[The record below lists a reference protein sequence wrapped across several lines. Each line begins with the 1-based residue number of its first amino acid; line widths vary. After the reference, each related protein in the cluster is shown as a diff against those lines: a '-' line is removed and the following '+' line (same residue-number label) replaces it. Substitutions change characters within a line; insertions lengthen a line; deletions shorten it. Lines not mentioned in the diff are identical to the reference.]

1 MVELY
6 SSFFCMLRL
15 AKRLYESGFAD
26 KLPDSFQTLTLD
38 EDLYYILAYEAVDV
52 IFEGTSFYYNESS
65 GVNVYVFRDPL
76 IDRFCQL
83 CWQYEQRG
91 HLTEEENPYRK
102 EIEQIIRSGF
112 EFGGYDYNF
121 DWRLSASDRGRRR
134 LLFFHG
140 PEFYYLED
148 LPEGLLE
155 IREGFQALN
164 FELEK
169 ALKGLTEEDEM
180 EKEVA

>member
-6 SSFFCMLRL
+6 SVFFSMLRL
-15 AKRLYESGFAD
+15 AKNLYDSELLERTPHLFQG
-26 KLPDSFQTLTLD
+26 LTLHEDSFY
-38 EDLYYILAYEAVDV
+38 ELAYDTINA
-52 IFEGTSFYYNESS
+52 IFENTFQDYNEER
-65 GVNVYVFRDPL
+65 VMDVYVFCDPL
-76 IDRFCQL
+76 IDRFCHL

-112 EFGGYDYNF
+112 CLNGYDYDF
-121 DWRLSASDRGRRR
+121 DWKLSASDRGRCR

-140 PEFYYLED
+140 DELCYLDE

-164 FELEK
+164 CQMEK
-169 ALKGLTEEDEM
+169 ALSDMSEEKATERE
-180 EKEVA
+180 AA

>member
-6 SSFFCMLRL
+6 SGFFFMLRL
-15 AKRLYESGFAD
+15 AKRLVDTGLAD
-26 KLPDSFQTLTLD
+26 KLQGSFRSLVLD
-38 EDLYYILAYEAVDV
+38 EDFYYGLAYEAISVV
-52 IFEGTSFYYNESS
+52 FEDTFQDYNEDRMMSI
-65 GVNVYVFRDPL
+65 YVFCDPL
-76 IDRFCQL
+76 IDRFCRL

-102 EIEQIIRSGF
+102 EIAQIIRSGF
-112 EFGGYDYNF
+112 EFGSYDYNF
-121 DWRLSASDRGRRR
+121 DWKLSASDRGRRR

-155 IREGFQALN
+155 IREGFQELN
-164 FELEK
+164 YELEK
-169 ALKGLTEEDEM
+169 ALKGLTEEDAM
-180 EKEVA
+180 EKEAA

>member
-6 SSFFCMLRL
+6 SGFFSMLRL
-15 AKRLYESGFAD
+15 AKDLYDNELLERAPRLLQG
-26 KLPDSFQTLTLD
+26 LTLD
-38 EDLYYILAYEAVDV
+38 EDSFYELAYDTINA
-52 IFEGTSFYYNESS
+52 IFENTFQDYNEER
-65 GVNVYVFRDPL
+65 VMDVYVFCDPL
-76 IDRFCQL
+76 IDRFCHL

-102 EIEQIIRSGF
+102 EIAQIIRSGF

-169 ALKGLTEEDEM
+169 ALKGLTEEDAM
-180 EKEVA
+180 EKEAA